1 MTSIYCVYK
10 AIQKRNVVG
19 LGQRSRLLVLTKRSA
34 ASGDENGLGMY
45 NKGRIGKCKY
55 QAKMQNY
62 NDDDDGSNNDDNNG
76 KSSVNRP
83 IIIHSICNLGSSR
96 QN

>member
-1 MTSIYCVYK
+1 
-10 AIQKRNVVG
+10 
-19 LGQRSRLLVLTKRSA
+19 
-34 ASGDENGLGMY
+34 
-45 NKGRIGKCKY
+45 
-55 QAKMQNY
+55 MQNY

-76 KSSVNRP
+76 ISSVNRP